1 MDIDRNYLN
10 RFSAV
15 ILFMYL
21 MKRLSKRTIE
31 RYMIFALLSLVIGFF
46 GTKTTSTVT
55 YAELV
60 QNSQS
65 TVLLP
70 GMRLEQSTVK
80 EVIDGDTIELTNGQK
95 VRYIGINTPE
105 TSHPRKGIEC
115 FGKEAKQ
122 KNKEIMEGKIIY
134 MAKDVSETDRYD
146 RLLRFVYLPNPHA
159 THEAL
164 FVNQYLV
171 EQGYAY
177 ASSYPP
183 DISKND
189 IFNQAQKLAEE
200 QNRGLWKSCEK

>member
-1 MDIDRNYLN
+1 
-10 RFSAV
+10 
-15 ILFMYL
+15 